1 MRDIY
6 DLVQSEI
13 FDKINTSVKVVS
25 ASALTSGNQNIEFCN
40 NKWVRVGQYV
50 KDSSDK
56 LWKVISISSLGV
68 VTLKKPTGATNIT
81 SKDVLYVITPKFLF
95 GTHTSANNELTLKRQ
110 KTNDILPLIWLIENI
125 GEVEYGKQSVI
136 ERDSSLRL
144 FFLDD
149 IDPSNGLNEDFRK
162 NVVSPMLNL
171 KDEFL
176 NVVSNN
182 PIFKE
187 YSSVDIRTITR
198 FGNEKEKGVFE
209 NILNDNLSG
218 VELRITL
225 NIYKK
230 NKCNC

>member
-6 DLVQSEI
+6 DLVQEEI
-13 FDKINTSVKVVS
+13 FDKINLSVKVVS
-25 ASALTSGNQNIEFCN
+25 ATALSGGTQNIEFCN
-40 NKWVRVGQYV
+40 SKWVRVGQYV
-50 KDSSDK
+50 EDSSSK
-56 LWKVISISSLGV
+56 KWKVTAISSLGV
-68 VTLKKPTGATNIT
+68 VTLKKPTGATDIVAKNTLTLI
-81 SKDVLYVITPKFLF
+81 SPKFLF
-95 GTHTSANNELTLKRQ
+95 GTHTSANNELTIKRQ
-110 KTNDILPLIWLIENI
+110 KTNDVLPLIWLVENI
-125 GEVEYGKQSVI
+125 GEVEYGKQSTI

-176 NVVSNN
+176 RVVNAN